1 MKNRKTVVVA
11 FLLAAVVLLGVGYA
25 ELTDLLTVNGEL
37 AALTTTSQTDFD
49 ADVYFSATSVVT
61 DQTGNNAASQ
71 IKEGRDDA
79 TITAKHFTVKDQVV
93 VVKYTIK
100 NESTDFNAV
109 VTPNVAVETG
119 SVTVDNGG
127 AGHDPIFTVSW
138 SWAEDSSVAGEATIA
153 PGSTK
158 DFWVTITLTETPL
171 EEHNVTFEVS
181 FDVEAVKPAP

>member
-37 AALTTTSQTDFD
+37 AALTSTTQTEFD

-79 TITAKHFTVKDQVV
+79 TITAKHFTIDGQVV
-93 VVKYTIK
+93 KVKYTIV
-100 NESTDFNAV
+100 NDSTDFDAV
-109 VTPNVAVETG
+109 VTPNAAVETG
-119 SVTVDNGG
+119 SVTVDNG
-127 AGHDPIFTVSW
+127 AAHPDPVFTVSW
-138 SWAEDSSVAGEATIA
+138 SWAEDSSVTGEATITKGA
-153 PGSTK
+153 SK
-158 DFWVTITLTETPL
+158 DFWVTITLVEPPM
-171 EEHNVTFEVS
+171 EEHNATFEVS
-181 FDVEAVKPAP
+181 FDVEAVKP